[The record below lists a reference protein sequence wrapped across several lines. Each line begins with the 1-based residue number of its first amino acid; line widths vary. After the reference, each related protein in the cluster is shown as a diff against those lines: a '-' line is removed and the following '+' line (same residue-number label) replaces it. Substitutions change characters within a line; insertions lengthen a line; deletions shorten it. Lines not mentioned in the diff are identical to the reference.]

1 MEINIALFAVRGSNG
16 SIDHEATLARFAEDL
31 IRFEEE
37 QDQENRVIAGAVH
50 ALFDRFKGAR
60 LNTPFVVGEVL
71 RGLNV
76 RPENFKTLTEKVQ
89 GFIRGQSQGETLP
102 DGSHEN
108 PTSVFVISRGKGGG
122 IARRADMR

>member
-1 MEINIALFAVRGSNG
+1 MEINIVTFAVRNSDG
-16 SIDHEATLARFAEDL
+16 SIDHEASLQEFSDL
-31 IRFEEE
+31 IIKFGEE
-37 QDQENRVIAGAVH
+37 QDQENKVIAGAVH

-108 PTSVFVISRGKGGG
+108 PASVFVISRGKGGG